1 MDGVILQDAFPVPD
15 EEVRW
20 KYYMSATAID
30 GSHCI
35 FSFWSLKDAKD
46 ITMWHLPLA
55 SFVCRIVVD
64 VPIMISV
71 GDIFILCYNWESA

>member
-15 EEVRW
+15 EEVRR
-20 KYYMSATAID
+20 KYYMSTTAID
-30 GSHCI
+30 GSYSI
-35 FSFWSLKDAKD
+35 FPFRSLKDAKD

-64 VPIMISV
+64 VPVMISV